1 MGGVKRCGRKP
12 LLAGGREM
20 NRRQDSDL
28 QDFCIDVYWIMQVYA
43 KILDLWQS

>member
-1 MGGVKRCGRKP
+1 MQRQRKP

-43 KILDLWQS
+43 KILDRMAIIGEL